1 MTEEIV
7 FSESVGRGQFFTCK
21 CKKKLRNDI
30 KIVCEV
36 LIATKLSFWKTSKEL
51 TETFENA
58 RFCDFQT
65 CSFYN
70 PFLCESVLAISRE
83 MISCLLWS
91 SFN

>member
-7 FSESVGRGQFFTCK
+7 VSESVGRGQFFTCK
-21 CKKKLRNDI
+21 SKKKLKLRNKI

-51 TETFENA
+51 TETYENA

-65 CSFYN
+65 CSFYD
-70 PFLCESVLAISRE
+70 PFLC
-83 MISCLLWS
+83 
-91 SFN
+91 